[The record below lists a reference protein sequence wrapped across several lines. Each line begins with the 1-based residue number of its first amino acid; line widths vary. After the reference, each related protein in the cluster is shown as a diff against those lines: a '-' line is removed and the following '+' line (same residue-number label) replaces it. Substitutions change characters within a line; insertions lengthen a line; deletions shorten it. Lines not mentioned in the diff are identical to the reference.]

1 VPPLRRVSFVP
12 RASDPPCA
20 PQLYDTH
27 VTTRIA
33 IAIVTCFFA
42 AIASCA
48 LCFDLRDHHTV
59 RCAAPHSLPLRLS
72 PSDPPLPPHS
82 SRT

>member
-1 VPPLRRVSFVP
+1 MCL
-12 RASDPPCA
+12 
-20 PQLYDTH
+20 QLYDSH

-48 LCFDLRDHHTV
+48 LCIDLRDHHTV
-59 RCAAPHSLPLRLS
+59 RPLPLFVCACPRTNISLSLLPHSC
-72 PSDPPLPPHS
+72 
-82 SRT
+82 RT